1 MSGNCATGIAWI
13 ARMPASVMTIETTNA
28 SRGRSMKMSE
38 IMGSSSASRR
48 GLHHRFLHQLAGPH
62 LLNAVDDHV
71 LAFFEARRDDHIGV
85 AVGAGLHRAPL
96 DLVLAVDDERI
107 VAGLINLEG
116 SLRDDQARRILKA
129 APAKLVYRV
138 ARLRALFKR

>member
-1 MSGNCATGIAWI
+1 
-13 ARMPASVMTIETTNA
+13 
-28 SRGRSMKMSE
+28 MKMSE
-38 IMGSSSASRR
+38 IMGSSSAPRR
-48 GLHHRFLHQLAGPH
+48 GLHHRFLHQLAGAH

-138 ARLRALFKR
+138 ARLRALFKRRDG